1 MLFCKLNEILHR
13 DFRKNSSKLYK
24 NYSVF
29 FYEKKKQPDGLTFN
43 SSVQPVEIGE
53 CKRHG
58 TKVHDDFADVSRV
71 AIAATCHE
79 DAGVA
84 APDVAAAGVV
94 HGEID
99 GGVQRTLDRPLDARM
114 QQPPLLSQL
123 LDLPREDVVR
133 LAHLAHEHRVILDR
147 RRQVRPTL

>member
-1 MLFCKLNEILHR
+1 M
-13 DFRKNSSKLYK
+13 
-24 NYSVF
+24 
-29 FYEKKKQPDGLTFN
+29 KKQSHVLTFN

-53 CKRHG
+53 CKRYG
-58 TKVHDDFADVSRV
+58 TKVHEDFADVSRV
-71 AIAATCHE
+71 AAAATCHE

-84 APDVAAAGVV
+84 ASDVAAAGVV

-99 GGVQRTLDRPLDARM
+99 GGVQRTLNRPLDARM

-133 LAHLAHEHRVILDR
+133 LAYLAHKHCVVFYR
-147 RRQVRPTL
+147 RCQVRPTLQQLPRREARQRQAGPEDHKTN